1 MKVGLLVSALAAA
14 LVFVF
19 PIGAGDAATVGGCS
33 ISGSAHFTPGLKT
46 AAQAVSYTFSGKLS
60 NCKNNT
66 DKTATSSTVSASG
79 SGAKVSCSGGGTSGS
94 GTLAW
99 NNGKTSSFT
108 FTTARAGNVVK
119 G

>member
-46 AAQAVSYTFSGKLS
+46 AAQAVSYTVSGKLS

-66 DKTATSSTVSASG
+66 DKTATSSTVRASG
-79 SGAKVSCSGGGTSGS
+79 SGAQGSCSGRRTLRP
-94 GTLAW
+94 GTLGRD
-99 NNGKTSSFT
+99 N
-108 FTTARAGNVVK
+108 
-119 G
+119 